1 MDVGGGLSRLVSP
14 KKTMVKGGC
23 AEVRMW
29 QRVKGGF
36 RCGFYPHFTRCTQPR
51 LATNKR
57 RIKLTLLDLYASID
71 L

>member
-1 MDVGGGLSRLVSP
+1 
-14 KKTMVKGGC
+14 MVKGGC
-23 AEVRMW
+23 VDVRMW

-36 RCGFYPHFTRCTQPR
+36 RCAFYLPFTRCMQPH